1 MDESQQDVLS
11 SDVVVV
17 QHASLFLRQHHDA
30 PGSVGKPLKHDDCS
44 LVLGAGLALLFGTS
58 TDVFHSSRPDPQV
71 PCCTFVARPVV
82 SQPACLVL
90 RPIEASAVS
99 DYNSQPTVG
108 YSPALV
114 TFCDVAWMSAVERST
129 RPAACRDLGTGHSE
143 RPGRNMFAQGA
154 TMTAIV
160 SRW

>member
-58 TDVFHSSRPDPQV
+58 TDVFHSSRPGPQV

-82 SQPACLVL
+82 SQPACLCAAPDRGECGVEL
-90 RPIEASAVS
+90 Q
-99 DYNSQPTVG
+99 QPTDRWLFPCAGQNFVMWCG
-108 YSPALV
+108 CRRLSGRLDLHPVATWVPNTASTPDETCSP
-114 TFCDVAWMSAVERST
+114 R
-129 RPAACRDLGTGHSE
+129 
-143 RPGRNMFAQGA
+143 AQ
-154 TMTAIV
+154 
-160 SRW
+160 R